1 MMPTTTRASAET
13 AAYTHSLENLLGLA
27 PDSDVHKALQA
38 AGLNQFAL
46 LSNLEADDMDAL
58 TYPINEE
65 LPPTTGSLNL
75 GQKKNLMLLKW
86 FYVIRWQQAHNDGD
100 TFTPSDWLLLTL
112 EEFTTFQSQYG
123 ATIKRY
129 MTQDEVV
136 QAILGVPDLFPDPTS
151 LPTTAPTS
159 SSDDLAVSNFQRG
172 HKRDTS
178 KYKDYNGERALW
190 FVTKAEWNAK
200 MTIDGVIALLHT
212 SYTIPTTGTP
222 AFSYHSLRNN
232 YIFSAIGDSCTGGQ
246 AKYIKQTFSTS
257 LDGIGFWEALVAY
270 YEQPEAVQQVAQEAL
285 SKIHSLRLSS
295 YAGGP
300 KKFLG
305 TFQNYMTKYQEIRDY
320 APNQAKAM
328 DDGEKIALLNACVG
342 NDPRFAPIQT
352 TVNTLTKL
360 GGGKSL
366 TYPDYLEQLID
377 TSIRMEPTGRPP
389 GNYQDSTG
397 RTFIIN

>member
-13 AAYTHSLENLLGLA
+13 AAYTHSLETLLGLA

-159 SSDDLAVSNFQRG
+159 SSDDLAVSNFQ
-172 HKRDTS
+172 
-178 KYKDYNGERALW
+178 
-190 FVTKAEWNAK
+190 
-200 MTIDGVIALLHT
+200 
-212 SYTIPTTGTP
+212 
-222 AFSYHSLRNN
+222 
-232 YIFSAIGDSCTGGQ
+232 
-246 AKYIKQTFSTS
+246 
-257 LDGIGFWEALVAY
+257 
-270 YEQPEAVQQVAQEAL
+270 
-285 SKIHSLRLSS
+285 
-295 YAGGP
+295 
-300 KKFLG
+300 
-305 TFQNYMTKYQEIRDY
+305 NYMTKYQEIRDY

-352 TVNTLTKL
+352 TVNTLTKM

-377 TSIRMEPTGRPP
+377 ASIRMEPTGRPPGPNPLLSNSFDSSKDSPDNDGAWKTDMGKQVPAAVAAAHDAQSATGSATTDNVPNTVTLASLLGMQINDDLTMLTEPTTDNTNLTFRQILSSCCQTAASPAVPASVATRPSIRDIMSSGRIPTNAPTVLTP